1 MSDPSRPLLL
11 AHGGLMFNPGEQYSS
26 TDYEDCYVSDLASW
40 LFSRSR
46 MGIVAP
52 PGTPLRHRHN
62 RAHANKL
69 ARHSKRPNGRP
80 KHR

>member
-1 MSDPSRPLLL
+1 MSDPSLI
-11 AHGGLMFNPGEQYSS
+11 GLPGHEVMHIGPPVNVGELMDQYL
-26 TDYEDCYVSDLASW
+26 SDF
-40 LFSRSR
+40 LFLERSRSR

-52 PGTPLRHRHN
+52 PGTPLRHRHD

-80 KHR
+80 RHR

>member
-1 MSDPSRPLLL
+1 
-11 AHGGLMFNPGEQYSS
+11 MFNPGEQYSS

>member
-1 MSDPSRPLLL
+1 MSDSTSHPLFV
-11 AHGGLMFNPGEQYSS
+11 HGGLMFNHGEQYSS

-40 LFSRSR
+40 FYSRSR

-80 KHR
+80 RHR